1 MFPTTDTLGLE
12 FVSYDQWRSWR
23 QKRRQK
29 RRDAA
34 RVGASTSFSGETLM
48 VFSEITLFENWAI
61 KLTFKSRWWFQMP
74 PLPGEMIQFDE
85 CQQMG

>member
-12 FVSYDQWRSWR
+12 FVSYDQWRSV
-23 QKRRQK
+23 RQK

-61 KLTFKSRWWFQMP
+61 KLTFKSRWWFQMWFISTSTWGNDP
-74 PLPGEMIQFDE
+74 I
-85 CQQMG
+85 